1 MLDTLLSP
9 FAPHLCFGCG
19 KIGPI
24 LCDSCKHDNA
34 DEPYI
39 GCIMCGT
46 KDNDDGICD
55 KCRRFADRGWCVGLR
70 SGVLRKL
77 VDDYKFER
85 MRSASRTLASLLDD
99 KIEQLPPT
107 TIVVS
112 VPTIPSHIR
121 QRGYDHAALLAKA
134 FARQRKLIYRPYLR
148 RKTTTSQ
155 RGAARVQRVAQAK
168 EAFTATASLSPNHPY
183 LLIDDVVTTGAT
195 LSYAAEALR
204 KAGAKEVWVA
214 AIARQP
220 LD

>member
-9 FAPHLCFGCG
+9 LAPHLCCGCG
-19 KIGPI
+19 KTGSI

-34 DEPYI
+34 EEPYI

-46 KDNDDGICD
+46 NDNIDGICV
-55 KCRRFADRGWCVGLR
+55 KCRQFADRGWCVGLR

-99 KIEQLPPT
+99 KIEQLPST
-107 TIVVS
+107 TIVVP

-134 FARQRKLIYRPYLR
+134 FARQRELAYRSYLYR
-148 RKTTTSQ
+148 ETATSQ
-155 RGAARVQRVAQAK
+155 RGAARVERVAQAK
-168 EAFTATASLSPNHPY
+168 VAFTATTSLSPNHPY
-183 LLIDDVVTTGAT
+183 LLIDDIVTTGAT
-195 LSYAAEALR
+195 LSYAADALR
-204 KAGAKEVWVA
+204 RAGAKEIWVA